1 MSDRAGLARV
11 GPLSEGRV
19 SMATS
24 DVPGTNAKNRDELAI
39 GCWAERATEV
49 EPAPDRD
56 DPDYIPF

>member
-1 MSDRAGLARV
+1 
-11 GPLSEGRV
+11 
-19 SMATS
+19 MATS